1 MTDFLAI
8 AAVTAKLYSLLFN
21 EIKNDISGVEVT
33 TRPPDKAR
41 DGMDGKMQ
49 VNLYLYQMMPDAAW
63 RNMDIP
69 SKIRAGER
77 SHPLLAL
84 KLYYLLTAYYGSAE
98 DGIDNTTE
106 AIRLLGSQRLMGKAM
121 SILHDNCILKA
132 EDISG
137 ILPADDK
144 TKHPY
149 DQVELV
155 RITPLSLSLEE
166 MSKLWTTFST
176 NHRTSAAY
184 EVSVLLIESS
194 KDSRF
199 APPVLMN
206 GENDR
211 GISTLTSQSP
221 VLYSINPLEPQPS
234 GRLGETLTVNGDF
247 LGGAGITMRF
257 SNRHLSGPIEIEP
270 TSMKTKK
277 QMMVDLPSAA
287 SATDVSSKWVSGL
300 YSVCAVVRSK
310 EAPAW
315 TTNDVPF
322 ALAPSIRISPRNA
335 GPGTVQLTVYSTP
348 RVRMEQK
355 ALLIFGDRQ
364 IAPASLYND
373 PDDASLPSELTFSI
387 KDVEIGEHL
396 IRLRVDGVD
405 SLPFIRKDNPKRIEF
420 DPDQKLTVNP

>member
-8 AAVTAKLYSLLFN
+8 AAVTARLYSLLFN
-21 EIKNDISGVEVT
+21 EIKKDVSGVEVT

-69 SKIRAGER
+69 SKVRAGER
-77 SHPLLAL
+77 SYPLLAL

-106 AIRLLGSQRLMGKAM
+106 ALRLLGSQRLMGKAM

-206 GENDR
+206 GEDDS
-211 GISTLTSQSP
+211 GISTLTSSSP
-221 VLYSINPLEPQPS
+221 ILYSITPLEPQPS
-234 GRLGETLTVNGDF
+234 GRLGEELTVNGDF
-247 LGGAGITMRF
+247 LDGGGITMRF
-257 SNRHLSGPIEIEP
+257 SNQHLSKPIEIKP
-270 TSMKTKK
+270 ASMRTKK
-277 QMMVDLPSAA
+277 QMTVDLPSTA
-287 SATDVSSKWVSGL
+287 DVFSKWISGI
-300 YSVCAVVRSK
+300 YSVCAVVQRGK
-310 EAPAW
+310 TPAW

-322 ALAPSIRISPRNA
+322 ALAPSIRISPGDAR
-335 GPGTVQLTVYSTP
+335 PGTVQLTVYSTP
-348 RVRMEQK
+348 RVRIEQK
-355 ALLIFGDRQ
+355 ALLIFGDNRQ
-364 IAPASLYND
+364 IAPASLNN
-373 PDDASLPSELTFSI
+373 PDDESLPSELTFSI
-387 KDVEIGEHL
+387 PDVKTGEYL

-405 SLPFIRKDNPKRIEF
+405 SLPFVRKDNPQRIEF